1 MSHIAS
7 KPLAVQNC
15 LEFKRF
21 FPIGGAMPTITEIPK
36 AAPKAVAEKPVA
48 PPWPEPPKAPPFSEY
63 KPMFSDSLI
72 GGTGEEMKRKTA
84 TTTFSFIFQC
94 VLLAIMALIPLMFTE
109 ALPKGQLL
117 TFLVAPPPPPPPPPP
132 AAPTVKVVRE
142 TDVLNSGALRTP
154 SRIPKKVE
162 MIKEEDTPPPSQ
174 TGGVVGGIPGG
185 IPGGQL
191 GGVIGG
197 IIGSTSSIT
206 AVPKLEPVKRI
217 RVSQG
222 VTQGLLVHKVEPQY
236 PKIALAARITGVVQL
251 KAIIGK
257 DGNIRELQTLSG
269 PPLLVPSAID
279 AVKQWHY
286 RPYLLNGEAVEVET
300 SVTVTFQLSGAS

>member
-1 MSHIAS
+1 
-7 KPLAVQNC
+7 
-15 LEFKRF
+15 
-21 FPIGGAMPTITEIPK
+21 MPTITEMTKTATPERVV
-36 AAPKAVAEKPVA
+36 AAAKPA
-48 PPWPEPPKAPPFSEY
+48 PPKVPVIRQY
-63 KPMFSDSLI
+63 KPMFSDSLL
-72 GGTGEEMKRKTA
+72 GETGLERSRKRA
-84 TTTFSFIFQC
+84 TTTVSFVVQC

-109 ALPKGQLL
+109 ALPKAQLL

-142 TDVLNSGALRTP
+142 TDVLNNGALRTP
-154 SRIPKKVE
+154 TRIPQKVE
-162 MIKEEDTPPPSQ
+162 MIKEEDTPPPSA

-185 IPGGQL
+185 VPGGQL

-197 IIGSTSSIT
+197 IIGSGSSLA

-222 VTQGLLVHKVEPQY
+222 VTQGLLVHKVEPAY
-236 PKIALAARITGVVQL
+236 PKIALAARITGVVRL

-257 DGNIRELQTLSG
+257 DGNIRELQALSG
-269 PPLLVPSAID
+269 PPLLIPSAID
-279 AVKQWHY
+279 AVRQWHY

-300 SVTVTFQLSGAS
+300 DVTVTFTLSG

>member
-1 MSHIAS
+1 
-7 KPLAVQNC
+7 
-15 LEFKRF
+15 
-21 FPIGGAMPTITEIPK
+21 
-36 AAPKAVAEKPVA
+36 
-48 PPWPEPPKAPPFSEY
+48 
-63 KPMFSDSLI
+63 
-72 GGTGEEMKRKTA
+72 
-84 TTTFSFIFQC
+84 
-94 VLLAIMALIPLMFTE
+94 MALLPLMFTE
-109 ALPKGQLL
+109 ALPKAQLL
-117 TFLVAPPPPPPPPPP
+117 TFLIAPPPPPPPPPP
-132 AAPTVKVVRE
+132 AAPMVKVVRE
-142 TDVLNSGALRTP
+142 TDVLNNGGLRTP

-162 MIKEEDTPPPSQ
+162 MIKEEEAPPPAP

-197 IIGSTSSIT
+197 IISSTSMA

-222 VTQGLLVHKVEPQY
+222 VTQGLLIRKIQPPY
-236 PKIALAARITGVVQL
+236 PAIALAARITGVVEL

-257 DGNIRELQTLSG
+257 DGTIKELQALSG
-269 PPLLVPSAID
+269 PPLLIPAAIN

-300 SVTVTFQLSGAS
+300 SVTVTFQFAS

>member
-1 MSHIAS
+1 MKQGIYTD
-7 KPLAVQNC
+7 
-15 LEFKRF
+15 
-21 FPIGGAMPTITEIPK
+21 GGGMTTITQEPK
-36 AAPKAVAEKPVA
+36 AAVQERTA
-48 PPWPEPPKAPPFSEY
+48 PPPANALRPELPKTAAFHEY
-63 KPMFSDSLI
+63 RPMFSDSLLDES
-72 GGTGEEMKRKTA
+72 GHDKKRKA
-84 TTTFSFIFQC
+84 FSATFSFILQC
-94 VLLAIMALIPLMFTE
+94 FFLGILLLIPLMFTE
-109 ALPKGQLL
+109 ALPKSQLL

-132 AAPTVKVVRE
+132 AAPTVRVVRE

-154 SRIPKKVE
+154 SRIPRKIE
-162 MIKEEDTPPPSQ
+162 MIKEEEAPPPMAV
-174 TGGVVGGIPGG
+174 GGVVGGIPGG

-197 IIGSTSSIT
+197 IIGSANSIS
-206 AVPKLEPVKRI
+206 AVPRLEPVKRI

-222 VTQGLLVHKVEPQY
+222 VTQGLLVHRVEPAY

-257 DGNIRELQTLSG
+257 DGNIKELQALSG
-269 PPLLVPSAID
+269 PPLLIPSAID

-300 SVTVTFQLSGAS
+300 SVTVTFQLSS

>member
-1 MSHIAS
+1 MA
-7 KPLAVQNC
+7 
-15 LEFKRF
+15 
-21 FPIGGAMPTITEIPK
+21 TITEMTKTATPERV
-36 AAPKAVAEKPVA
+36 AAPAKPA
-48 PPWPEPPKAPPFSEY
+48 PPTPPQVPVIPQY
-63 KPMFSDSLI
+63 RPMFSDSLL
-72 GGTGEEMKRKTA
+72 GETGLERKRKRA
-84 TTTFSFIFQC
+84 TTTFSFIIQC
-94 VLLAIMALIPLMFTE
+94 FLLAIMALIPLMFTE
-109 ALPKGQLL
+109 ALPRAQLL

-142 TDVLNSGALRTP
+142 TDILNSGALRTP
-154 SRIPKKVE
+154 TRIPQKIE
-162 MIKEEDTPPPSQ
+162 MIKEEDTPPPSA

-185 IPGGQL
+185 VPGGQL

-197 IIGSTSSIT
+197 IIGSTSSIA

-222 VTQGLLVHKVEPQY
+222 VTQGLLVHRVEPLY

-251 KAIIGK
+251 RAIIGK
-257 DGNIRELQTLSG
+257 DGNIRELQALSG
-269 PPLLVPSAID
+269 PPLLIPSAID

-300 SVTVTFQLSGAS
+300 NVTVTFTLSGNG

>member
-1 MSHIAS
+1 
-7 KPLAVQNC
+7 
-15 LEFKRF
+15 
-21 FPIGGAMPTITEIPK
+21 MPTITEMPK
-36 AAPKAVAEKPVA
+36 VTGPKPALEKAVTQPRPEVPAVPVVR
-48 PPWPEPPKAPPFSEY
+48 EY

-72 GGTGEEMKRKTA
+72 GGTGEERKRKTA

-94 VLLAIMALIPLMFTE
+94 VLLGIMALLPLMFTE

-142 TDVLNSGALRTP
+142 TDVLNNGALRTP
-154 SRIPKKVE
+154 TRIPKKIE

-174 TGGVVGGIPGG
+174 TSGVVGGIPGG
-185 IPGGQL
+185 VPGGQL

-197 IIGSTSSIT
+197 IIGSTSSIS
-206 AVPKLEPVKRI
+206 AIPKLEPVKRI

-251 KAIIGK
+251 HAIISK
-257 DGNIRELQTLSG
+257 DGNIKELQTLSG
-269 PPLLVPSAID
+269 PPLLIPSAID
-279 AVKQWHY
+279 AVKQWRY

-300 SVTVTFQLSGAS
+300 SVTVTFQLSGTS

>member
-1 MSHIAS
+1 
-7 KPLAVQNC
+7 
-15 LEFKRF
+15 
-21 FPIGGAMPTITEIPK
+21 
-36 AAPKAVAEKPVA
+36 
-48 PPWPEPPKAPPFSEY
+48 
-63 KPMFSDSLI
+63 
-72 GGTGEEMKRKTA
+72 
-84 TTTFSFIFQC
+84 
-94 VLLAIMALIPLMFTE
+94 MFTE
-109 ALPKGQLL
+109 ALPKAQLL
-117 TFLVAPPPPPPPPPP
+117 TFLIAPPPPPPPPPP
-132 AAPTVKVVRE
+132 AAPMVKVVRE
-142 TDVLNSGALRTP
+142 TDVLNNGGLRTP

-162 MIKEEDTPPPSQ
+162 MIKEEEAPPPAP

-197 IIGSTSSIT
+197 IISSTSMA

-222 VTQGLLVHKVEPQY
+222 VTQGLLIRKIQPPY
-236 PKIALAARITGVVQL
+236 PAIALAARITGVVEL

-257 DGNIRELQTLSG
+257 DGTIKELQALSG
-269 PPLLVPSAID
+269 PPLLIPAAIN

-300 SVTVTFQLSGAS
+300 SVTVTFQFAS

>member
-1 MSHIAS
+1 
-7 KPLAVQNC
+7 
-15 LEFKRF
+15 
-21 FPIGGAMPTITEIPK
+21 MPTITETPNQVVEERVPEWRMPSARIVQRTT
-36 AAPKAVAEKPVA
+36 AVASDYRPI
-48 PPWPEPPKAPPFSEY
+48 
-63 KPMFSDSLI
+63 FSDCLLDETSH
-72 GGTGEEMKRKTA
+72 EVKRKTFS
-84 TTTFSFIFQC
+84 TVGSFIFQC
-94 VLLAIMALIPLMFTE
+94 ILLAFMALLPLMFTE
-109 ALPKGQLL
+109 ALPKAQLL
-117 TFLVAPPPPPPPPPP
+117 TFLIAPPPPPPPPPP
-132 AAPTVKVVRE
+132 AAPMVKVVRE
-142 TDVLNSGALRTP
+142 TDVLNNGGLRTP

-162 MIKEEDTPPPSQ
+162 MIKEEEAPPPAP

-197 IIGSTSSIT
+197 IISSTSMA

-222 VTQGLLVHKVEPQY
+222 VTQGLLIRKIQPPY
-236 PKIALAARITGVVQL
+236 PAIALAARITGVVEL

-257 DGNIRELQTLSG
+257 DGTIKELQALSG
-269 PPLLVPSAID
+269 PPLLIPAAIN

-300 SVTVTFQLSGAS
+300 SVTVTFQFAS